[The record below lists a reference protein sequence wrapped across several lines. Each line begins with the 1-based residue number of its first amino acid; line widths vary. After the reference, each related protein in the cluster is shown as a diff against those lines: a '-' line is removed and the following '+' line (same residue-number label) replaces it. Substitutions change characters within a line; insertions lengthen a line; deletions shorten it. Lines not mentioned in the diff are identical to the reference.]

1 MAYRYV
7 YIVDQETKKNKK
19 IKVEFTWHSG
29 FSKEQ
34 KQKNMISLHQTFL
47 ERFSNYKILEVSTK
61 SKVDVGVKASAFNL
75 TIETKKGNTFS
86 VEELFQTSKVY
97 KKNGDQSHLLKDNV
111 DIREIKRKLREIN
124 ENDEMIRYSCFNQD
138 FPLEPR
144 TLFYNWLY
152 INVLNR
158 NEQLAKEV
166 LKFDAFTDIEFN
178 PKRSYN
184 CQAEAC
190 SIYVSLVRR
199 DLLEKAL
206 NSVENFKEIVYADV

>member
-1 MAYRYV
+1 M
-7 YIVDQETKKNKK
+7 YILLIKKLKKNKK

-124 ENDEMIRYSCFNQD
+124 ENDEMIRYSCFNQN

>member
-19 IKVEFTWHSG
+19 IKVEFTWYSG

-124 ENDEMIRYSCFNQD
+124 ENDEMIRYSCFNQN

>member
-1 MAYRYV
+1 ML
-7 YIVDQETKKNKK
+7 IKKLKKNKK

-124 ENDEMIRYSCFNQD
+124 ENDEMIRYSCFNQN

>member
-1 MAYRYV
+1 MNLRG
-7 YIVDQETKKNKK
+7 IQDFRKNKNKK
-19 IKVEFTWHSG
+19 YDIFTS
-29 FSKEQ
+29 
-34 KQKNMISLHQTFL
+34 NFL

>member
-7 YIVDQETKKNKK
+7 YIVDQDTKKNKK
-19 IKVEFTWHSG
+19 VKIDFTWYSG

-34 KQKNMISLHQTFL
+34 KQKSMMSLHQTFL
-47 ERFSNYKILEVSTK
+47 EKFSNYKILEVSTK
-61 SKVDVGVKASAFNL
+61 SKVDFGVQASAFNL
-75 TIETKKGNTFS
+75 NIETKKGNIFS

-97 KKNGDQSHLLKDNV
+97 KKNGDQSYLLEENV
-111 DIREIKRKLREIN
+111 GTREIKRKLREIN
-124 ENDEMIRYSCFNQD
+124 ENDEMIKYSCFNQD

-152 INVLNR
+152 INVLNQ
-158 NEQLAKEV
+158 NEQLAKEI
-166 LKFDAFTDIEFN
+166 LNFDAFTDIEFN

-190 SIYVSLVRR
+190 SIYVSLVQRG
-199 DLLEKAL
+199 LLEQAL
-206 NSVENFKEIVYADV
+206 NSVENFKKIVYENE